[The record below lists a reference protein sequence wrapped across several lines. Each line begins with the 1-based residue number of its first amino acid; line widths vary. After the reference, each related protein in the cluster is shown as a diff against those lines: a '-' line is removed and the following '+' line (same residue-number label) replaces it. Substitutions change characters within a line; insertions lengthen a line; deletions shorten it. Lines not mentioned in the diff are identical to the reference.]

1 MPTLVNCPSCDR
13 KLRVPDDMLGT
24 RVKCPSC
31 GGKFDAVADS
41 DGAAPPPLPGAS
53 DQAPPALDELEEV
66 PEGVQS
72 KPAAPTRPA
81 RDDEDAVQDRPSRR
95 QRWRD
100 EDDDEDDDRE
110 RGRYRAPP
118 RWQGEPHRAGLVLT
132 FGIISVSSLVVGL
145 FAWVIFAGCSLV
157 FCAIGLGLGI
167 PAWIMGHK
175 DLNKINARIM
185 DPAGKGNTTG
195 GYVCGIIGTLGNA
208 IVLACCTLAVVGFLA
223 FMGISLSGASMPKSQ
238 SKPSPVKQQERGGA
252 LPRMQDYRPRRAF
265 PPDAGASGW

>member
-1 MPTLVNCPSCDR
+1 MSASEPRPGGSGLHRPLPHGRSSDIGIRIASMPTLVNCPSCDR

-100 EDDDEDDDRE
+100 EDDDE
-110 RGRYRAPP
+110 
-118 RWQGEPHRAGLVLT
+118 
-132 FGIISVSSLVVGL
+132 
-145 FAWVIFAGCSLV
+145 
-157 FCAIGLGLGI
+157 
-167 PAWIMGHK
+167 
-175 DLNKINARIM
+175 
-185 DPAGKGNTTG
+185 
-195 GYVCGIIGTLGNA
+195 
-208 IVLACCTLAVVGFLA
+208 
-223 FMGISLSGASMPKSQ
+223 
-238 SKPSPVKQQERGGA
+238 
-252 LPRMQDYRPRRAF
+252 
-265 PPDAGASGW
+265 